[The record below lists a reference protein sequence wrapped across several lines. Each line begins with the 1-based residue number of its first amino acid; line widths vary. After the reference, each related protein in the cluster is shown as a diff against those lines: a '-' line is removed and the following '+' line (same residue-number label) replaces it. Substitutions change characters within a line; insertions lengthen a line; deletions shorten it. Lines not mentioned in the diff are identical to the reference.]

1 MRLVIPYRLPQDGG
15 IELRYSIRS
24 MVKHFKPLSGV
35 LLIGDKPEWFT
46 GDHIPF
52 ADIPGEKERSMQ
64 LKVLQAPD
72 EFFCYSNDDFF
83 AQQDFDEYT
92 PKYYDTDCGDMATR
106 HPIESYRKMYNNCL
120 PRWLNYDI
128 HTPMLMTSKR
138 FKAAFEKMDAQTPI
152 KTTVGNFHGRRF
164 PIVPNYERLA
174 DCKIKGEHSYDEIIY
189 ATKDRPFFS
198 THNNAINADMI
209 NFLESKYPDVSPFE
223 KIE

>member
-15 IELRYSIRS
+15 VELRYSIRS
-24 MVKHFKPLSGV
+24 MIKHFKPLSGV

-72 EFFCYSNDDFF
+72 EHFLYSNDDFL
-83 AQQDFDEYT
+83 AQQDFDISL
-92 PKYYDTDCGDMATR
+92 PNYYDTDCRDLAAR
-106 HPIESYRKMYNNCL
+106 HPIDSYRKLYNNCL
-120 PRWLNYDI
+120 PHWKNFDI
-128 HTPMLMTSKR
+128 HTPVVMSRWLFHTTYH
-138 FKAAFEKMDAQTPI
+138 EMDAQTPI
-152 KTTVGNFHGRRF
+152 KTTCCNASGWFQV
-164 PIVPNYERLA
+164 YLC
-174 DCKIKGEHSYDEIIY
+174 DCKIKGEHSFKEIIY

-209 NFLESKYPDVSPFE
+209 NFLESKYPDASPYE
-223 KIE
+223 KIV

>member
-1 MRLVIPYRLPQDGG
+1 
-15 IELRYSIRS
+15 

-72 EFFCYSNDDFF
+72 NCFLYSNDDYF
-83 AQQDFDEYT
+83 AQEDFNISLVD
-92 PKYYDTDCGDMATR
+92 YYDTDCRDMAER
-106 HPIESYRKMYNNCL
+106 HPIDSYRKMYNNCL
-120 PRWLNYDI
+120 PHWKNYDV
-128 HTPMLMTSKR
+128 HTPMIMIR
-138 FKAAFEKMDAQTPI
+138 NFFKAAYNKMDAQTPI
-152 KTTVGNFHGRRF
+152 KTTYGNFMDGF
-164 PIVPNYERLA
+164 PNKCLT
-174 DCKIKGEHSYDEIIY
+174 DCKIKGEYSLQEIIY

-209 NFLESKYPDVSPFE
+209 NFLESKYPDASPYE
-223 KIE
+223 R

>member
-35 LLIGDKPEWFT
+35 LIIGDKPEWYI
-46 GDHIPF
+46 GDHISY

-72 EFFCYSNDDFF
+72 TSFLYSNDDFF
-83 AQQDFDEYT
+83 CNASFSYYLPQ
-92 PKYYDTDCGDMATR
+92 YYDTNCGDLAVR
-106 HPIESYRKMYNNCL
+106 HPIDSYRKLYNNCL
-120 PRWLNYDI
+120 PVWKNFDI
-128 HTPMLMTSKR
+128 HVPMFMNKTV
-138 FKAAFEKMDAQTPI
+138 FKLSYSAMDAQTPI
-152 KTTVGNFHGRRF
+152 KTTYGNYLQR
-164 PIVPNYERLA
+164 VDNEYLC
-174 DCKIKGEHSYDEIIY
+174 DCKIKGEHSHEEIIY

-209 NFLESKYPDVSPFE
+209 NFLESNYPDASPYE
-223 KIE
+223 R

>member
-1 MRLVIPYRLPQDGG
+1 M
-15 IELRYSIRS
+15 
-24 MVKHFKPLSGV
+24 

-72 EFFCYSNDDFF
+72 HSFLYSNDDFF
-83 AQQDFDEYT
+83 AAEDFDAGI
-92 PKYYDTDCGDMATR
+92 PNYYDTDCRDLAVR
-106 HPIESYRKMYNNCL
+106 HPINSYRKLYNNCF

-128 HTPMLMTSKR
+128 HTPIIMHSR
-138 FKAAFEKMDAQTPI
+138 IFKMSYDKMDGQTPI
-152 KTTVGNFHGRRF
+152 KTTYA
-164 PIVPNYERLA
+164 NYTREYKQYLC
-174 DCKIKGEHSYDEIIY
+174 DCKIKGEHSLQEIIY

-209 NFLESKYPDVSPFE
+209 NFLESNYPDASPYE
-223 KIE
+223 KIV

>member
-1 MRLVIPYRLPQDGG
+1 
-15 IELRYSIRS
+15 

-35 LLIGDKPEWFT
+35 LLIGDKPEWYT

-83 AQQDFDEYT
+83 AQEDFNQFMPAYF
-92 PKYYDTDCGDMATR
+92 DTHCRDLAAR
-106 HPIESYRKMYNNCL
+106 HPIDSYRKLYNNCL
-120 PRWLNYDI
+120 PHWLNYDV
-128 HTPMLMTSKR
+128 HTPVVMLRSY
-138 FKAAFEKMDAQTPI
+138 FKMSFEKMDAQTPI
-152 KTTVGNFHGRRF
+152 KTTYGNYS
-164 PIVPNYERLA
+164 PVEPTYLA
-174 DCKIKGEHSYDEIIY
+174 DCKIKGEHSHEEIIY

-209 NFLESKYPDVSPFE
+209 NFLESKYPDASPYE
-223 KIE
+223 KIV